1 MRIALLTSSRADYGI
16 YKPLITKILECPYFH
31 LNIVA
36 FGTHLSA
43 FHGYTIK
50 EIEEDNFPIAE
61 RIESLI
67 LGDSPE
73 AISTAMASTLFKFS
87 SLWAKLKDKIDLIL
101 CLGDRYEMLAAVLSS
116 VPFQIPIAHIH
127 GGETTLGAID
137 NTFRHSITLMSN
149 YHFVATET
157 FKAKVINLKGS
168 SENVYCVGAL
178 SLDSI
183 NNLKLLDVES
193 FYTKYNINLSIPTVL
208 FTYHPETVSIDRNE
222 FYIQELIEVL
232 KILTKQY
239 QIVVTM
245 PNADT
250 KSNVVREYLINFAQ
264 NFPSNV
270 FIIES
275 FGSLGYFSC
284 MKYCSFV
291 LGNSSSGII
300 EAASFAKY
308 VINVGDRQKGRLV
321 GNNIIH
327 VSIEKEQILKAINTI
342 QLMPKLEPHN
352 IYGDG
357 KASERIVDILKELS
371 IHQ

>member
-16 YKPLITKILECPYFH
+16 YKPLITKILEDPYLH

-36 FGTHLSA
+36 FGTHLSV

-50 EIEEDNFPIAE
+50 EIEGDNFPIAE

-87 SLWAKLKDKIDLIL
+87 SLWAKLKNEIDLIF
-101 CLGDRYEMLAAVLSS
+101 CLGDRYEMLTAVLAS

-137 NTFRHSITLMSN
+137 NIFRHSITMMSN
-149 YHFVATET
+149 YHFVATDI
-157 FKAKVINLKGS
+157 FKAKVIQIKGS
-168 SENVYCVGAL
+168 SENVFCVGAL
-178 SLDSI
+178 SLDNI
-183 NNLKLLDVES
+183 KNLELLDIEA
-193 FYTKYNINLSIPTVL
+193 FDAKYHINLAIPTVL
-208 FTYHPETVSIDRNE
+208 FTFHPETVSIDRNE

-232 KILTKQY
+232 TILTKQY

-245 PNADT
+245 PNTDT
-250 KSNVVREYLINFAQ
+250 KSNVIRQYLINFAQ
-264 NFPSNV
+264 NVPSRV

-275 FGSLGYFSC
+275 FGTMGYFSC
-284 MKYCSFV
+284 MRYCSFI

-308 VINVGDRQKGRLV
+308 VVNVGDRQKGRV
-321 GNNIIH
+321 TGNNVIH
-327 VSIEKEQILKAINTI
+327 VPIEKEQILNAVNHIPS
-342 QLMPKLEPHN
+342 MPKLGTYN

-357 KASERIVDILKELS
+357 KASERIVDILKKLS